1 MQCQGRPAC
10 PGEGEAVGSTLP
22 QPVCDPGGGGQ
33 QGHRAP
39 VSSMGQSL
47 AFRLSLEPK
56 GTQ

>member
-1 MQCQGRPAC
+1 M
-10 PGEGEAVGSTLP
+10 GSALP